1 MSRHALI
8 IGGTRGVGRATTQLL
23 SDTGWRLSVI
33 ARKEPEKHAKIV
45 GVGYY
50 SHDLLSQ
57 SSPRDIL
64 RQITTESGPLDA
76 VSLFQRHRGEQDSWA
91 GNLASTLSA
100 TRAVIS
106 ELPSFFTPEGDR
118 SIAVVA
124 SIASRFVADEQDEG
138 YHAAKAGLI
147 GLMRYYAATL
157 GPLGI
162 RVNAVS
168 PGTLLKDE
176 SKHFILENRALHELY
191 KNITPLRRM
200 GTATEVAQVIR
211 FLLSP
216 DSSFITGQEIIVD
229 GGVGLNWQE
238 SLIRKTLTK
247 SL

>member
-1 MSRHALI
+1 MIARNEPESQAK
-8 IGGTRGVGRATTQLL
+8 IGGV
-23 SDTGWRLSVI
+23 S
-33 ARKEPEKHAKIV
+33 
-45 GVGYY
+45 YY

-57 SSPRDIL
+57 TGPEDTL
-64 RQITTESGPLDA
+64 RKITTESGLLDA
-76 VSLFQRHRGEQDSWA
+76 VSLFQRHRGEQDSWE

-100 TRAVIS
+100 TRTVIS
-106 ELPSFFTPEGDR
+106 KLPSFLTPEGDR

-157 GPLGI
+157 GPMGI

-176 SKHFILENRALHELY
+176 SKHFILKNRTLHEAY
-191 KNITPLRRM
+191 KSITPLRRM

-211 FLLSP
+211 FLLSS

-238 SLIRKTLTK
+238 SLLRKTLPQTP
-247 SL
+247 

>member
-8 IGGTRGVGRATTQLL
+8 VGGTRGIGRATAQLL
-23 SDTGWRLSVI
+23 RDTGWRVSVI
-33 ARKEPEKHAKIV
+33 ARNEPESHAKIA
-45 GVGYY
+45 GVSYY

-57 SSPRDIL
+57 TGPRETL
-64 RQITTESGPLDA
+64 QQITSANGPLDVA
-76 VSLFQRHRGEQDSWA
+76 SLFQRHRGEQDSWE
-91 GNLASTLSA
+91 GHLASTLSA

-106 ELPSFFTPEGDR
+106 ELPSFLTSEGDR

-124 SIASRFVADEQDEG
+124 SIATRFVADEQDEG

-147 GLMRYYAATL
+147 GLMRYYAAKL
-157 GPLGI
+157 GPMRI

-176 SKHFILENRALHELY
+176 SKHFILKNRALHELY
-191 KNITPLRRM
+191 KSITPLRRM

-211 FLLSP
+211 FLLSS

-238 SLIRKTLTK
+238 SLLLKTLPQT
-247 SL
+247 L